1 MVFFLSII
9 QILCSAQK
17 VAYDIIKSVSR
28 CFVTYYSE
36 MDRHRFF
43 ERFYVVI
50 RPPCPGEGVDGRG
63 KGGAGV
69 YQGYPTF
76 TWDMQIKSNLGS
88 AG

>member
-1 MVFFLSII
+1 M
-9 QILCSAQK
+9 
-17 VAYDIIKSVSR
+17 
-28 CFVTYYSE
+28 E
-36 MDRHRFF
+36 RHRIF

-88 AG
+88 AGRKMHRSIFAHATPLL